1 MLRRSNRSNDLLITL
16 FCIISITFNPII
28 LILLKVVKLIHLLL
42 VKGFFW
48 PVPYLAFP
56 LYRNSRTGNGT
67 ETRHTIFAGDVNIIY
82 NSLLKI
88 VYYFFSPSHPLS
100 GFGTVL
106 SKYNSYKYQVHLSR
120 GSFFDKQSFVC
131 STFLQSNFTLKN

>member
-1 MLRRSNRSNDLLITL
+1 MRFGDSLTQ
-16 FCIISITFNPII
+16 I
-28 LILLKVVKLIHLLL
+28 LGDQIYTSESSKMIHLLL

-100 GFGTVL
+100 GFDAVL
-106 SKYNSYKYQVHLSR
+106 SKYNSYIK
-120 GSFFDKQSFVC
+120 C
-131 STFLQSNFTLKN
+131 I